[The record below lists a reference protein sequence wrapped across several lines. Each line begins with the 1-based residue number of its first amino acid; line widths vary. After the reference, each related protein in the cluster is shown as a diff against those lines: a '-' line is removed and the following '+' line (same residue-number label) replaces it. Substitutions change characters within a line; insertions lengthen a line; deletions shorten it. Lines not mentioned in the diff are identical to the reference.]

1 VGTDKRERQK
11 ANRADRIAA
20 AEDAAR
26 KAQTRSRVITYGI
39 LALVIAAAIVGVA
52 WLTSDDDDDT
62 AVDVADDAPVDPV
75 ETVPSETLPTV
86 TIPAE
91 PVEFVYGDGECP
103 AEDGSSE
110 RTIDFDGPPP
120 LCIDPGATH
129 VAVFDTSEGEV
140 RVDLNTAATP
150 GTVNNFVTLARWGY
164 YDDTVIFRTDPSI
177 DIIQGGS
184 PHTQNNT
191 DPGPGYRITDEPTF
205 ATDAATGQPVGPY
218 RYTPGQLVMAR
229 SSGPDSASAQ
239 FFFSTGPLTSG
250 LDGQGVYVVFGDT
263 DDAGLRVLQT
273 IIEMHED
280 DPSNPLGGGPSET
293 VTINSVT
300 IEVS

>member
-1 VGTDKRERQK
+1 M
-11 ANRADRIAA
+11 
-20 AEDAAR
+20 
-26 KAQTRSRVITYGI
+26 RSRLVTYGI

-52 WLTSDDDDDT
+52 WLTSDDDSDDT
-62 AVDVADDAPVDPV
+62 AADRVEDLVEDLTDDAQVDPV
-75 ETVPSETLPTV
+75 ETVPTETLPV
-86 TIPAE
+86 E
-91 PVEFVYGDGECP
+91 PVEFVYGDGDCP

-120 LCIDPGATH
+120 LCIDPAATH

-140 RVDLNTAATP
+140 RVELDTADVP

-184 PHTQNNT
+184 PHTQDNT

-205 ATDAATGQPVGPY
+205 ATDAATGQLTGPY

-229 SSGPDSASAQ
+229 SAGPDSASAQ
-239 FFFSTGPLTSG
+239 FFFTTGPLTSR
-250 LDGQGVYVVFGDT
+250 LDSQGVYVVFGET
-263 DDAGLRVLQT
+263 DDAGLGVLQT
-273 IIEMHED
+273 IIGMHED

-293 VTINSVT
+293 VTVNSVT